1 MKHALA
7 RGKPM
12 FALDRRRTRHPPSRL
27 APTEPASCGHPNKAN
42 SGARS
47 DPILGERSSASRL
60 GLASVRAPPLPLPAR
75 LVRFPNKN
83 LFSLSMRSDCDGNA
97 PIDDRV

>member
-12 FALDRRRTRHPPSRL
+12 CALDRRRTRHPPSRL

-60 GLASVRAPPLPLPAR
+60 GLASVRAPPCLCSQGWFVSRIKIYFLYQ
-75 LVRFPNKN
+75 
-83 LFSLSMRSDCDGNA
+83 
-97 PIDDRV
+97 